1 LSPKRFLSRLRD
13 RCFGTELDR
22 VLRRAVN
29 TGGRRVLVY
38 WNRGLGDIA
47 LGLCALLARLRER
60 LPGCHIAVLTR
71 PDLEQAF
78 ALTDVDRILV
88 CPSLRR
94 GDAQGFGM
102 ACRALEL
109 DPGTFDVVLER
120 PDPTAWLADSPGH
133 FVPRLR
139 WRNEW
144 NSLADR
150 FAGISLDRPVIA
162 VHVSSETGQFYG
174 YVKDWPPHF
183 WRELF
188 QRVGARHSVQWILL
202 GHAQAERFDQSNAL
216 DLRGRTSLLEVL
228 AIVRN
233 RARILVA
240 VDAGIL
246 AMAYYLDETFPLEVI
261 SLWSDPRQGVLK
273 QRVES
278 PNSGLRHCPL
288 VGDGEDVR
296 RLGVERV
303 EAAVV
308 AALARLA
315 PRPVPQ

>member
-1 LSPKRFLSRLRD
+1 MSLKRFLSRLRD

-22 VLRRAVN
+22 VLRRALN
-29 TGGRRVLVY
+29 AGGRRVLVY

-60 LPGCHIAVLTR
+60 LPGCHITVLTR

-78 ALTDVDRILV
+78 GLTDIDRILV

-94 GDAQGFGM
+94 GDAQGFGR

-109 DPGTFDVVLER
+109 DPATFDVVFER
-120 PDPTAWLADSPGH
+120 PDPTTWIADSLGH
-133 FVPRLR
+133 YVPRLR

-150 FAGISLDRPVIA
+150 FVGISLGRPVIA
-162 VHVSSETGQFYG
+162 AHVSSETGQFYG
-174 YVKDWPPHF
+174 YAKDWPPHF

-188 QRVGARHSVQWILL
+188 QRVSEHHSVQWILL
-202 GHAQAERFDQSNAL
+202 GHAQGERFDQPNAL
-216 DLRGRTSLLEVL
+216 DLRGQTNLLEVL
-228 AIVRN
+228 AILRN
-233 RARILVA
+233 RAQVLIA
-240 VDAGIL
+240 VDSGIL
-246 AMAYYLDETFPLEVI
+246 TMAYYLDEPFPLELV

-273 QRVES
+273 QRVAS
-278 PNSGLRHCPL
+278 PNPELRHCPL
-288 VGDGEDVR
+288 VGEGEDVR
-296 RLGVERV
+296 RLKVERV